1 MCESVDAPGLSKH
14 GSPMTTPAAE
24 PPGKPKTGRTAAA
37 SWSLTALLAEL
48 TEKPYWALVLGA
60 VVLGLAHL
68 IIVPLRVVDWDWD
81 HQAPRSP
88 NSHNILLRP
97 SPPPP
102 PPPSPLVDLISAPSS
117 LLADHSVCF
126 SSHSP
131 SLCPNPALQLSP
143 LVDDVIMSTRSN
155 PVDAARRIAAQ
166 FEYPREEVQRGV
178 EEFIREMRE
187 GLSQNN
193 TTLSQIPTYVTSV
206 PDGTEKVRQ
215 LSLSPL
221 LRLWYFFVCDR

>member
-1 MCESVDAPGLSKH
+1 
-14 GSPMTTPAAE
+14 
-24 PPGKPKTGRTAAA
+24 
-37 SWSLTALLAEL
+37 
-48 TEKPYWALVLGA
+48 
-60 VVLGLAHL
+60 
-68 IIVPLRVVDWDWD
+68 
-81 HQAPRSP
+81 
-88 NSHNILLRP
+88 
-97 SPPPP
+97 
-102 PPPSPLVDLISAPSS
+102 
-117 LLADHSVCF
+117 
-126 SSHSP
+126 
-131 SLCPNPALQLSP
+131 
-143 LVDDVIMSTRSN
+143 MSTRSN